1 MDMSDPAVEVTVR
14 NGTVTIRFPARLL
27 RPRPSSRRQRATAT
41 KQALRAVRGMWK
53 RRKLDPLAYQHEVRD
68 EWN

>member
-1 MDMSDPAVEVTVR
+1 MTDPAVEVSVR

-27 RPRPSSRRQRATAT
+27 RAMPSPHGRRQAGQRL
-41 KQALRAVRGMWK
+41 ALRAVRGMWK
-53 RRKLDPLAYQHEVRD
+53 RRKLDPLAYQREVRG

>member
-1 MDMSDPAVEVTVR
+1 MSDTAVRVSVR

-27 RPRPSSRRQRATAT
+27 RVRPSSRGRRTPAAQ
-41 KQALRAVRGMWK
+41 QALRAVRGMWK
-53 RRKLDPLAYQHEVRD
+53 RRKLDPLAYQRAVRG

>member
-1 MDMSDPAVEVTVR
+1 MSDSAVKVTVR

-27 RPRPSSRRQRATAT
+27 RASSASHTRRASTSR
-41 KQALRAVRGMWK
+41 QALRLARGMWK
-53 RRKLDPLAYQHEVRD
+53 RRKLDPLAYQHEVRG

>member
-1 MDMSDPAVEVTVR
+1 VSDPAVKVSVR

-27 RPRPSSRRQRATAT
+27 RVPPVSRSRRNPADR
-41 KQALRAVRGMWK
+41 QALRAVRGMWK
-53 RRKLDPLAYQHEVRD
+53 RRKLDPLAYQHEVRG

>member
-1 MDMSDPAVEVTVR
+1 MSDPAVKVSVR

-27 RPRPSSRRQRATAT
+27 RARPSSRSQRTPATR
-41 KQALRAVRGMWK
+41 QALRAVRGMWK
-53 RRKLDPLAYQHEVRD
+53 RRKLDPLTYQHEVRG

>member
-1 MDMSDPAVEVTVR
+1 MSDSAVKVSVR

-27 RPRPSSRRQRATAT
+27 RARPVSRGRNNPADRRAL
-41 KQALRAVRGMWK
+41 KAVRGMWK
-53 RRKLDPLAYQHEVRD
+53 RRKLDPLAYQHEVRG

>member
-1 MDMSDPAVEVTVR
+1 MSDPAVKVSVR

-27 RPRPSSRRQRATAT
+27 RAVPSGRRQAGQRR
-41 KQALRAVRGMWK
+41 ALRAARGMWK
-53 RRKLDPLAYQHEVRD
+53 RRKLDPLAYQRDVRG

>member
-1 MDMSDPAVEVTVR
+1 MSDPAVKVTVR

-27 RPRPSSRRQRATAT
+27 RAQPPSRNRRGTANR
-41 KQALRAVRGMWK
+41 QMLRVVRGMWK
-53 RRKLDPLAYQHEVRD
+53 RRKLDPLAYQHQVRG

>member
-1 MDMSDPAVEVTVR
+1 MNDPAVKVSVR

-27 RPRPSSRRQRATAT
+27 RARPGSRGRRNSADLH
-41 KQALRAVRGMWK
+41 ALKAVRGMWK
-53 RRKLDPLAYQHEVRD
+53 RRKLDPLAYQREVRG

>member
-1 MDMSDPAVEVTVR
+1 MSDPAVRVSVR

-27 RPRPSSRRQRATAT
+27 RARPGSHNRRNPAVR
-41 KQALRAVRGMWK
+41 QALKAVRGMWK
-53 RRKLDPLAYQHEVRD
+53 RRKLDPLAYQHAVRG

>member
-1 MDMSDPAVEVTVR
+1 MSDTAVRVSVR

-27 RPRPSSRRQRATAT
+27 RVRPGSRDRRNPADR
-41 KQALRAVRGMWK
+41 QALKAVRGMWK
-53 RRKLDPLAYQHEVRD
+53 RRKLDPLAYQRAVRG

>member
-1 MDMSDPAVEVTVR
+1 MSGPAVKVSVR

-27 RPRPSSRRQRATAT
+27 RVPRASRSRREPADRR
-41 KQALRAVRGMWK
+41 ALRAVRGMWK
-53 RRKLDPLAYQHEVRD
+53 RRKLDPLAYQREVRG

>member
-1 MDMSDPAVEVTVR
+1 MSDPAVKVSVR

-27 RPRPSSRRQRATAT
+27 RATPSGRQKTEQRR
-41 KQALRAVRGMWK
+41 ALRAARGMWK
-53 RRKLDPLAYQHEVRD
+53 RRKLDPLAYQHEARG

>member
-1 MDMSDPAVEVTVR
+1 MSDPAVKVSVR

-27 RPRPSSRRQRATAT
+27 RATPSGRRQTEQRR
-41 KQALRAVRGMWK
+41 ALRAARGTWK
-53 RRKLDPLAYQHEVRD
+53 RRKLDPLAYQRDVRG

>member
-1 MDMSDPAVEVTVR
+1 MSDPSVKVTVR

-27 RPRPSSRRQRATAT
+27 SARSASHNRSASTSR
-41 KQALRAVRGMWK
+41 QALRLARGMWK
-53 RRKLDPLAYQHEVRD
+53 RRKLNPLAYQREARN

>member
-1 MDMSDPAVEVTVR
+1 MSDPAVKVSVR

-27 RPRPSSRRQRATAT
+27 RATSASRSRGASTNR
-41 KQALRAVRGMWK
+41 QALKAVRGMWK
-53 RRKLDPLAYQHEVRD
+53 RRKLDPLAYQHQVRG